1 MNLDEMKELHKSG
14 DYVCYHMISGG
25 WYKTGIRD
33 NSVTIKENSKLIHK
47 KHEALA
53 DAVIADG
60 SVEVECYKK
69 SIAKDRWHTCSPFFD
84 VYDVSWDYRLKEIKP
99 NFNRGWIKASQEA
112 YDLLKKLPQ
121 FYKSGEGISE
131 KDINIHYCFIVNET
145 SLWKINRKEDVEK
158 SKYKQFYIN
167 NGQLSWDEPIEVN
180 SIEDLNNLPTIGEEN
195 DKGAGTS
202 TSLNGCD
209 CTDSIACD
217 GGVEEVHSGVD
228 HKKELQNKFL
238 DTDERDLPGVF
249 RVTEDKR
256 SFASDVYG
264 ITNALAEML
273 IDKNKKYGNSALEPK
288 RIFSNADPIEQ
299 IKVRIDDKLS
309 RMSNQKK
316 EDEDVVQDLLGYLVL
331 LKIAKGKL

>member
-99 NFNRGWIKASQEA
+99 NFNRGWIKASQ
-112 YDLLKKLPQ
+112 D
-121 FYKSGEGISE
+121 
-131 KDINIHYCFIVNET
+131 FIVNET